1 MNFFK
6 NLFGNTPIE
15 PLGVNC
21 KIECS
26 CSCPGDSFDASAETG
41 KDAVQSNPHLNG
53 KKVS

>member
-6 NLFGNTPIE
+6 NLLGNISIE
-15 PLGVNC
+15 PLDVKC

-26 CSCPGDSFDASAETG
+26 CNCKGSSFDASAETG
-41 KDAVQSNPHLNG
+41 KEGVQTSGHLNG